1 MNEPLFPRLSAF
13 LKKHGT
19 YIAVLIILVLLSVM
33 SYCICGKV
41 AADELL
47 IAEWG
52 TKYLF
57 PVVAFSALLLAAFR
71 KYFLSLSVFVGYHAG
86 ILLAAVG
93 TDPGLLHFPYAK
105 LTLCVTLIICTLIGV
120 WAEIFS
126 MLLPKWKM
134 EKASAEDVSE

>member
-1 MNEPLFPRLSAF
+1 MTEPLFPRLSAF

-19 YIAVLIILVLLSVM
+19 YIAVLTILILLSVM

-57 PVVAFSALLLAAFR
+57 PLVALSALLLAVFR
-71 KYFLSLSVFVGYHAG
+71 KYFLSLSIFVGYHAG
-86 ILLAAVG
+86 ILFAAIG
-93 TDPGLLHFPYAK
+93 TDPGLLQFPHAK
-105 LTLCVTLIICTLIGV
+105 LALCATLAICTLIGV
-120 WAEIFS
+120 WAEVFS
-126 MLLPKWKM
+126 ILLPKWQK
-134 EKASAEDVSE
+134 EKVPDEDASL